1 MCCYCLRI
9 SSEHFY
15 LLKMTELAL
24 FIMYFCSRAGCST
37 PLSAARLPGFCFF
50 FSSFVSPFQKKKER
64 TVFNPSCVYL
74 LMWRP
79 HLYAFACLSW
89 LLNKIWHNNWCSVSR
104 KHRYGEYGL
113 LWRWHWL
120 FKKKP
125 LGKMGMTNTE
135 VEHKLVS
142 LFPPP
147 EHAPTEGLLVCK
159 MTGV

>member
-50 FSSFVSPFQKKKER
+50 FFLSFPPFKKRKKGL
-64 TVFNPSCVYL
+64 YL
-74 LMWRP
+74 LIRRP
-79 HLYAFACLSW
+79 HLYAVACLSW
-89 LLNKIWHNNWCSVSR
+89 LLNKIWHNNWCSVCR
-104 KHRYGEYGL
+104 KHRYGEYRL

-120 FKKKP
+120 FKKNLLEKWGWQTQKWSTSLCLCSLRP
-125 LGKMGMTNTE
+125 NT
-135 VEHKLVS
+135 LQ
-142 LFPPP
+142 PR
-147 EHAPTEGLLVCK
+147 GC
-159 MTGV
+159 